1 MWLRDFL
8 PKANLNA
15 RIMAFNHS
23 TAWEA
28 NAFSKSLQEYG
39 DDLLRA
45 LRRVRQRAEV
55 SNDGLGTSF
64 RLYQ

>member
-8 PKANLNA
+8 PKENLNA
-15 RIMAFNHS
+15 RIMAFNHN

-28 NAFSKSLQEYG
+28 RALKKSLQEHG

-55 SNDGLGTSF
+55 REGSLKTLF
-64 RLYQ
+64 QLY